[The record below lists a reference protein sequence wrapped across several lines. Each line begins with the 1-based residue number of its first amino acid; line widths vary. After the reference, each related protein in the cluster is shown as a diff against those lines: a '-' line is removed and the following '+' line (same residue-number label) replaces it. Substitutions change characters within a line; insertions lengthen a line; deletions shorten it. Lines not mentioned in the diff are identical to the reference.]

1 MKKLIV
7 SFFLCLVLI
16 TSVTSSFATNVSGV
30 VNINTATQEELALL
44 PGIGDIK
51 AQAIVDLRT
60 TKAFAKIEDLL
71 LVKGIGEKVLAK
83 ISPYL
88 VLEGKTT
95 IQEKE
100 E

>member
-1 MKKLIV
+1 MKKLIT
-7 SFFLCLVLI
+7 SFFICLFLI
-16 TSVTSSFATNVSGV
+16 TSAAPSFATNVSGV
-30 VNINTATQEELALL
+30 VNINTATQEELARL
-44 PGIGDIK
+44 PGIGDTK

-60 TKAFAKIEDLL
+60 TKAFTKKEDLL

-88 VLEGKTT
+88 TLDGKTT
-95 IQEKE
+95 IQEQE